1 MYSLHA
7 PRTRAPGL
15 LLAASMHVAVVAA
28 VWNYQPVAANHGSS
42 APIMVSLITAPEIA
56 APVVAPPEPPKP
68 KVKPTPKLKPKPKP
82 VKTVISTPAPAP
94 TPFEVAP
101 PPEPQPEVQQV
112 AVAAPAKEE
121 APPPPISPP
130 SFNAD
135 YLQNPAPAYPP
146 LSRRLREQ
154 GKVMLRV
161 FVGLQ
166 GLPEKVELDRS
177 SGSERLDR
185 SALEA
190 VKQWK
195 FVPARQGSMPV
206 AAWVRVP
213 ISFSL
218 ES

>member
-1 MYSLHA
+1 MNKKPMYGLQA

-15 LLAASMHVAVVAA
+15 LLAAGMHAAVIAA
-28 VWNYQPVAANHGSS
+28 VWNYQPTNAYQETS
-42 APIMVSLITAPEIA
+42 APIMVSLITAPQVA
-56 APVVAPPEPPKP
+56 QPVVTPPEPPKP
-68 KVKPTPKLKPKPKP
+68 RPVTKPQPPKKTLLSTP
-82 VKTVISTPAPAP
+82 TPAPAA
-94 TPFEVAP
+94 FETAP
-101 PPEPQPEVQQV
+101 PPEPTPPVQV
-112 AVAAPAKEE
+112 ATTAPVKEE
-121 APPPPISPP
+121 PAPPVQLPI
-130 SFNAD
+130 FNAD
-135 YLQNPAPAYPP
+135 YLRNPAPVYPP
-146 LSRRLREQ
+146 LSRRLHEQ

-161 FVGLQ
+161 FVGLHGQ
-166 GLPEKVELDRS
+166 PEKIELDRS

-195 FVPARQGSMPV
+195 FVPARQGDTPV